1 MENKRLKKLLK
12 EMKNDCKEAVGL
24 RFPTAENNGELF
36 GYAIEDY
43 EDIVGGEVSPI
54 ACEDIF
60 ETLQDWYLDNT
71 HYQILEHKNSELATD
86 YFARSSAYGHLALYV
101 GVINFYCPKTHG
113 QSFYL
118 LDEATSFM
126 SQALLCG
133 WEEEYESIGDWIISS
148 IDYGYQDNAKGE
160 QISQIVAAGTDD
172 MLPGWFLLD
181 LYCLVFD
188 KKYDS
193 KNAKYP
199 KDMLIYKEILENWNS
214 KDMVKVDK
222 MVYLMS
228 EYHLEETKEV
238 KNSEEEY
245 YMFDDVRYW
254 LFPYEILTW
263 LKLRERQGL
272 ENPKKFSHP
281 LMNTEIAKFYLG
293 LQTPLPKPTELPYA
307 KELLEKL
314 QTLCTH
320 THVPKWLKQ

>member
-1 MENKRLKKLLK
+1 
-12 EMKNDCKEAVGL
+12 MKNDCKEAVGL
-24 RFPTAENNGELF
+24 RFPTDEDNGSLF
-36 GYAIEDY
+36 Y
-43 EDIVGGEVSPI
+43 GGGTRVYNRIINDETTPI
-54 ACEDIF
+54 ACERVF
-60 ETLQDWYLDNT
+60 KTLEDWYLDNT
-71 HYQILEHKNSELATD
+71 HYQILEHKNSTLATD
-86 YFARSSAYGHLALYV
+86 YFARSSAYAHLALYV

-113 QSFYL
+113 QSGYL
-118 LDEATSFM
+118 MDSATAYM

-133 WEEEYESIGDWIISS
+133 WEEEYESIGTWIISS
-148 IDYGYQDNAKGE
+148 IDYGYQKNAKGE
-160 QISQIVAAGTDD
+160 QVSQIVATGTDD

-199 KDMLIYKEILENWNS
+199 KDMIIYKEVLENWDS

-245 YMFDDVRYW
+245 FMFDDVNYY

-272 ENPKKFSHP
+272 ENPAKFSHP

-293 LQTPLPKPTELPYA
+293 LKTPLSKPTELLYA

-320 THVPKWLKQ
+320 THVPAWVGE